1 MVAADLKLKKKRKK
15 LYASSFSIF
24 HFRMILSYRY
34 LECGSADR
42 VAGSS
47 SQSVQVSSCLEKLLC
62 LIHDPSVHI
71 SKLEKSVANM

>member
-1 MVAADLKLKKKRKK
+1 
-15 LYASSFSIF
+15 
-24 HFRMILSYRY
+24 MILSYRY

-62 LIHDPSVHI
+62 LIHDPSGHI